1 MKATFV
7 NHSDPGHG
15 WLEVDELYLK
25 QIGTT
30 ADAFSEYSYRNGR
43 TLYLEEDCDAS
54 KFLTLWKDKF
64 GEYPAIVDRYH
75 NCDFPEQFR
84 LYGIHG

>member
-25 QIGTT
+25 QIGIT

-54 KFLTLWKDKF
+54 KFLILWKEKF
-64 GEYPAIVDRYH
+64 GEYPQILDRHH
-75 NCDFPEQFR
+75 NRDFRERF
-84 LYGIHG
+84 LLCGIHD